1 LVVGLVA
8 IAAVVVGSS
17 CKKKAG
23 SDGDSPQAKPPP
35 APVPDRGSDDGDD
48 ILAFDSLGFTATR
61 TTTCP
66 DLIGKPANG
75 GPPTPLS
82 TALAGARS
90 ISLPDLDRHDRA
102 LLLVPDASGTWI
114 LRACFR
120 GGQVDGDQSV
130 TSKFWLVAW
139 SPAEHDH
146 AVTIAGARDG
156 EPAVTDRLTLTGRR
170 KVHRGYEP

>member
-102 LLLVPDASGTWI
+102 LLLVPDA
-114 LRACFR
+114 R
-120 GGQVDGDQSV
+120 GDDRRGSRRRTCGHRS
-130 TSKFWLVAW
+130 S
-139 SPAEHDH
+139 H
-146 AVTIAGARDG
+146 A
-156 EPAVTDRLTLTGRR
+156 
-170 KVHRGYEP
+170 HRPPQGPPRI